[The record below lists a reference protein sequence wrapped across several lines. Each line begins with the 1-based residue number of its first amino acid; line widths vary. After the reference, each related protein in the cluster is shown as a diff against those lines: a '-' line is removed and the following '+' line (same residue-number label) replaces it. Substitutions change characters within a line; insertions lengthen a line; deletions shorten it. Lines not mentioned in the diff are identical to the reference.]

1 MSLVSRDIWGQFLG
15 SQAHDQWNQ
24 NKFECWKSEPLSP
37 VGVPAAAWWKFRSK
51 PFEQIILDYDYPFT
65 TPYSGSQTVETNR
78 RIEFEGNNCLKWEDC
93 EEQINLAQLASKEP
107 ILFYDELR
115 VDDVLMRSR
124 DTLASESILLLSNS
138 KTC

>member
-1 MSLVSRDIWGQFLG
+1 MIFGDSSLVFKHMISGIKIYFNAGKVNPCHQLKFLQLPG
-15 SQAHDQWNQ
+15 GNLEEYQ
-24 NKFECWKSEPLSP
+24 
-37 VGVPAAAWWKFRSK
+37 
-51 PFEQIILDYDYPFT
+51 
-65 TPYSGSQTVETNR
+65 TNR
-78 RIEFEGNNCLKWEDC
+78 RMEFEGNNCLKWEDC